1 MEIKNVEVEA
11 IPDFERQLGL
21 ENVKY
26 LTLCTEEGIFAHLK
40 GVVTENEGEIE
51 VSFGFVNNFN
61 ESIAKQLY
69 EKFIEQNISEEIV
82 FDPSSDAEE
91 AFVESL

>member
-1 MEIKNVEVEA
+1 MEIKNVLLEA

-40 GVVTENEGEIE
+40 GVTTENEGEIE
-51 VSFGFVNNFN
+51 VSFGFVNDFN

-82 FDPSSDAEE
+82 FDPASEAEE